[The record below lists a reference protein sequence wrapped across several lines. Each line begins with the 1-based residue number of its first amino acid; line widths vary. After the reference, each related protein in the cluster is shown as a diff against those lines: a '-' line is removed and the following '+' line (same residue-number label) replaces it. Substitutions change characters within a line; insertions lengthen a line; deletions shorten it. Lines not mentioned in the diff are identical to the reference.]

1 MNSAGWN
8 STFGLGNSAFC
19 GGNNI
24 HDNEDD
30 DMSNVLI
37 KKDQSHERRGR
48 VNILKF
54 PYF

>member
-37 KKDQSHERRGR
+37 KKKIRAMKEEEEL
-48 VNILKF
+48 IF
-54 PYF
+54 